1 MFVWRF
7 SVKMPKHHCC
17 AYKCSNSEAK
27 KKPPDKYPEF
37 SDVTFHCF
45 PPDNEKTQYAPGM
58 NERERRRRWI
68 VACRLESL
76 SVTRHNR
83 ICSKHFEG
91 GLGPTKANPI
101 PTIFDFPK
109 HLQPK
114 KVKQRQDPEE
124 RRLKGVMNASMKSA
138 TQKQSRPRPSQSKA
152 SACLNLREPTLY
164 QENQLKQMK
173 VEWVSKSVI
182 RRCCLHHPS

>member
-1 MFVWRF
+1 MVFVWR
-7 SVKMPKHHCC
+7 SPVKMPKHHCC

-27 KKPPDKYPEF
+27 KKQPDKYPEF

-45 PPDNEKTQYAPGM
+45 TPDNEKTQYAPGM

-76 SVTRHNR
+76 SVTRHTR

-91 GLGPTKANPI
+91 GLEPTRQALFLLYLN
-101 PTIFDFPK
+101 FPK

-124 RRLKGVMNASMKSA
+124 RRLKGV
-138 TQKQSRPRPSQSKA
+138 
-152 SACLNLREPTLY
+152 
-164 QENQLKQMK
+164 
-173 VEWVSKSVI
+173 
-182 RRCCLHHPS
+182 